1 MPKYI
6 FVCGGVMSGVGKGI
20 ATASIAKILTWYG
33 YKTTCI
39 KIDPYVNVD
48 AGTMNPIEH
57 GEVFVLKDGTEC
69 DQDMGHYERFLN
81 QELTK
86 ENYMTT
92 GSVYLSLIQKERSL
106 YFDGKCVEVVPH
118 VPLEVIE
125 KINQAQKKT
134 NADIVLIEI
143 GGTVGEY
150 QNILFLEAVRILKL
164 QKPKDVLLI
173 LVSYLPYQGEGM
185 ELKTKPTQ
193 YAIRTLN
200 SAGLHPDFVLARAI
214 YPLDD
219 KRKEKISFNCGIP
232 KENIISAPDEKIIYK
247 IPLNFEK
254 EKLGEKI
261 LKSLRLPRIIA
272 DFKRIKT
279 DKNYQRIDADSERIK
294 TDKNDPHKSVPN
306 LNESVTEHNPYKSVS
321 YPNESAVWKKE
332 IEKIEKLKEEVKIG
346 IVGKYFKTGD
356 FVLSDAYISVIEA
369 VKHASWYLGYKS
381 KIDWLNSEEY
391 EKDKNKLEELKNY
404 NGIIIPGGFGSR
416 GVEGKILAIEFCREN
431 KIPILGLCYG
441 LQLMT
446 IEFARNVCGL
456 KNAHTTEV
464 NPKTKYPV
472 IDILKDQKK
481 FLKEKLYGGT
491 MRLGDW
497 KCEIKKGTIAHRAYT
512 QPRINADYELI
523 NADSKRIKTDKNDP
537 HISVPNPNE
546 SVGENNPHKSVLD
559 PYLSVVER
567 HRHRYEV
574 NPKFHKILQKNG
586 LVFSGTSEN
595 GLLVEIIELPE
606 SIHPFFL
613 GTQFHPE
620 FKSRFLH
627 PHPLFV
633 EFIKR
638 AKYN

>member
-6 FVCGGVMSGVGKGI
+6 FVCGGVMSGVGKGV

-125 KINQAQKKT
+125 KINQAQRKT
-134 NADIVLIEI
+134 KAEVVLIEI

-150 QNILFLEAVRILKL
+150 QNLLFLEAVRILKL

-200 SAGLHPDFVLARAI
+200 SAGLHPDFILARAI
-214 YPLDD
+214 YPLDE
-219 KRKEKISFNCGIP
+219 KRKEKISFNCGVV
-232 KENIISAPDEKIIYK
+232 KENIISAPDEKILYK

-254 EKLGEKI
+254 ERLGEKI
-261 LKSLRLPRIIA
+261 LKSLGL
-272 DFKRIKT
+272 RIKGKKL
-279 DKNYQRIDADSERIK
+279 KNGFSF
-294 TDKNDPHKSVPN
+294 
-306 LNESVTEHNPYKSVS
+306 
-321 YPNESAVWKKE
+321 WKKE
-332 IEKIEKLKEEVKIG
+332 IEKIEKLNKEIKIG
-346 IVGKYFKTGD
+346 IVGKYFKTGN

-369 VKHASWYLGYKS
+369 IKHASWYLGYKP

-391 EKDKNKLEELKNY
+391 ERDKSKLEELKNY

-416 GVEGKILAIEFCREN
+416 GVEGKILAIQFCREN

-441 LQLMT
+441 LQLMVV
-446 IEFARNVCGL
+446 EFARNVCGL

-464 NPKTKYPV
+464 NPRTKYPV
-472 IDILKDQKK
+472 IDVLQEQKK

-497 KCEIKKGTIAHRAYT
+497 KCEIKKGTIAWRAYGK
-512 QPRINADYELI
+512 NLI
-523 NADSKRIKTDKNDP
+523 F
-537 HISVPNPNE
+537 
-546 SVGENNPHKSVLD
+546 
-559 PYLSVVER
+559 ER

-586 LVFSGTSEN
+586 LIFSGTSEK
-595 GLLVEIIELPE
+595 GLLVEIIELPR
-606 SIHPFFL
+606 SIHSFFL

-620 FKSRFLH
+620 LKSRFLH

-633 EFIKR
+633 EFIKSGGER
-638 AKYN
+638 

>member
-1 MPKYI
+1 MSKYI

-33 YKTTCI
+33 YKVTCL

-81 QELTK
+81 TELTK
-86 ENYMTT
+86 ANYMTT
-92 GSVYLSLIQKERSL
+92 GSVYLSLIEKERSL

-125 KINQAQKKT
+125 KINNAQKLTK
-134 NADIVLIEI
+134 ADIVITEI

-150 QNILFLEAVRILKL
+150 QNLLFLEAVRILKL

-200 SAGLHPDFVLARAI
+200 TAGLQPDFILARAI
-214 YPLDD
+214 KNLDEP
-219 KRKEKISFNCGIP
+219 RRQKITFNCNMQ
-232 KENIISAPDEKIIYK
+232 KEDIISAPDEKIIYR

-254 EKLGEKI
+254 EKLGIKLLKKLGLKQKI
-261 LKSLRLPRIIA
+261 
-272 DFKRIKT
+272 
-279 DKNYQRIDADSERIK
+279 N
-294 TDKNDPHKSVPN
+294 N
-306 LNESVTEHNPYKSVS
+306 LNKDKQSWL
-321 YPNESAVWKKE
+321 NE
-332 IEKIEKLKEEVKIG
+332 INKIENLKKEVKIG

-369 VKHASWYLGYKS
+369 IKHASWYLGLEPQIS
-381 KIDWLNSEEY
+381 WLNSEEY
-391 EKDKNKLEELKNY
+391 EQDKTKLEELKNY
-404 NGIIIPGGFGSR
+404 DGIIIPGGFGSR
-416 GVEGKILAIEFCREN
+416 GVEGKILAIEFCRKN

-441 LQLMT
+441 LQLMVV
-446 IEFARNVCGL
+446 EFARHVCGL
-456 KNAHTTEV
+456 KNAQTTEV
-464 NPKTKYPV
+464 NPKTKHPV
-472 IDILKDQKK
+472 IDILEEQKK
-481 FLKEKLYGGT
+481 LIKQKLYGGT
-491 MRLGDW
+491 MRLGNW
-497 KCEIKKGTIAHRAYT
+497 ECIIKKGTIAYQAYKK
-512 QPRINADYELI
+512 Q
-523 NADSKRIKTDKNDP
+523 K
-537 HISVPNPNE
+537 
-546 SVGENNPHKSVLD
+546 VL
-559 PYLSVVER
+559 ER

-574 NPKFHKILQKNG
+574 NPKYHKILENNG
-586 LVFSGTSEN
+586 LIFSGSSEK
-595 GLLVEIIELPE
+595 GLLVEIIELPQK
-606 SIHPFFL
+606 IHPFFL
-613 GTQFHPE
+613 GTQFHTE
-620 FKSRFLH
+620 LKSRFLQ

-638 AKYN
+638 TQARN

>member
-6 FVCGGVMSGVGKGI
+6 FICGGVMSGVGKGV
-20 ATASIAKILTWYG
+20 ATASIAKVLTWYG

-81 QELTK
+81 QELTR

-125 KINQAQKKT
+125 KIDQAQKKT

-150 QNILFLEAVRILKL
+150 QNLLFLEAVRILKL
-164 QKPKDVLLI
+164 ERPKDVLLI

-200 SAGLHPDFVLARAI
+200 SAGLHPDFILARAVH
-214 YPLDD
+214 PLDE

-254 EKLGEKI
+254 ERLGEKI
-261 LKSLRLPRIIA
+261 LKSLGL
-272 DFKRIKT
+272 RIKNKKL
-279 DKNYQRIDADSERIK
+279 KNGFS
-294 TDKNDPHKSVPN
+294 S
-306 LNESVTEHNPYKSVS
+306 
-321 YPNESAVWKKE
+321 WKKE
-332 IEKIEKLKEEVKIG
+332 IEKIEKLNKEIKIG

-369 VKHASWYLGYKS
+369 VKHASWHLGYKP
-381 KIDWLNSEEY
+381 KIEWLNSEEY

-441 LQLMT
+441 LQLMVV
-446 IEFARNVCGL
+446 EFARNVCGL
-456 KNAHTTEV
+456 KDAHTTEV
-464 NPKTKYPV
+464 NPRTKYPV
-472 IDILKDQKK
+472 IDVLEDQKK

-497 KCEIKKGTIAHRAYT
+497 KCEIKKGTIAERAY
-512 QPRINADYELI
+512 RKNLI
-523 NADSKRIKTDKNDP
+523 
-537 HISVPNPNE
+537 
-546 SVGENNPHKSVLD
+546 L
-559 PYLSVVER
+559 ER

-574 NPKFHKILQKNG
+574 NPKFHKILKKNG
-586 LVFSGTSEN
+586 LIFSGTSEN
-595 GLLVEIIELPE
+595 GLLVEIIELPK

-620 FKSRFLH
+620 LKSRFLH
-627 PHPLFV
+627 PHPLFL
-633 EFIKR
+633 EFIKNGSE
-638 AKYN
+638 K